1 MPRFTLR
8 TALSA
13 VLLASLTLAS
23 ISHQRLA
30 HAQKTDV
37 PDAIQ
42 ARFDRAIAPHIVAGE
57 PGGTIIVMRDGK
69 AIYRRAFGL
78 ADVAN
83 KVAIKPDD
91 VFRIGSITKQFTAVA
106 ILMLAEQGKLSL
118 SDDIT
123 KHLTDYPTPPKKIT
137 IAQLLTHTS
146 GIPSYTGLPTFSGPS
161 MEKDLSTKQIVDQFK
176 SLPLE
181 FDPGTQWRYN
191 NSGYFL
197 LGVIIENTSGM
208 TYAQYLAK
216 HIFVPLNMRDTAYE
230 GSERNGKKR
239 IDGYALRDGKTVI
252 DRTISMT
259 QPYAAGSLISTVD
272 DLAIWDAAITAG
284 KLLNAETWKQAF
296 TNSTLSNGNKTGYG
310 HGWQISQLRG
320 EPTITHG
327 GGIPGFKSYAIS
339 VPAKKTYVAVLSNTT
354 AGQGIPT
361 YIAEKVAAIAIDNP
375 FPEFVAVPL
384 TDKQLDKHIGVYTIN
399 ETITRTI
406 SREGNQLFSQRSDGR
421 QFALTPSSPNTFF
434 VQDSFISIKFEVDP
448 NGETTHLITTQ
459 SSGEDRNARISK
471 TLPVPPATFKLSAT
485 AFDVYVGKYA
495 LSPEFIITVTRE
507 GERFYAQATGQGK
520 NEIFAETE
528 NRFSLKVVNAK
539 LQFDKSAD
547 GKVAQLILFQGGRE
561 TPGKRLP

>member
-1 MPRFTLR
+1 MPMPTLK

-13 VLLASLTLAS
+13 VLFASLTLTS
-23 ISHQRLA
+23 IGHHRIA
-30 HAQKTDV
+30 HAQKADV

-57 PGGTIIVMRDGK
+57 PGGAIIVMRDGK

-123 KHLTDYPTPPKKIT
+123 KHLPDYPAPSKKIT
-137 IAQLLTHTS
+137 IDQLLTHTS
-146 GIPSYTGLPTFSGPS
+146 GIPSYTGLPTF
-161 MEKDLSTKQIVDQFK
+161 MATIEKDFSTKQMMDQFK

-181 FDPGTQWRYN
+181 FDPGTQWRHN

-197 LGVIIENTSGM
+197 LGVIIESASGM

-216 HIFVPLNMRDTAYE
+216 HIFEPLNMRDSAFE
-230 GSERNGKKR
+230 GNERSGKKR
-239 IDGYALRDGKTVI
+239 IEGYALRDGKTVV
-252 DRTISMT
+252 DRTVSMT

-272 DLAIWDAAITAG
+272 DLAIWDAAITAA
-284 KLLNAETWKQAF
+284 KLLKAETWTQAF
-296 TNSTLSNGNKTGYG
+296 TNSILSNGSKTGYG

-320 EPTITHG
+320 EPSITHG
-327 GGIPGFKSYAIS
+327 GGINGFKSYAIS

-375 FPEFVAVPL
+375 FPEFVAVSL
-384 TDKQLDKHIGVYTIN
+384 TDKQLDKHIGVYSIN
-399 ETITRTI
+399 ETTTRTI
-406 SREGNQLFSQRSDGR
+406 SRDGNQLFSQRSDGR

-434 VQDSFISIKFEVDP
+434 VKDSFTSMKFEADA
-448 NGETTHLITTQ
+448 NGETTHLVTTQ
-459 SSGEDRNARISK
+459 SNGEDRNARISK
-471 TLPVPPATFKLSAT
+471 TLPVLPAAFKLSAA

-507 GERFYAQATGQGK
+507 GEHFYAQATGQGK

-528 NRFSLKVVNAK
+528 SRFYLKVVNAK
-539 LQFDKSAD
+539 LQFDKDAD
-547 GKVAQLILFQGGRE
+547 GKITQLILLQGGRE
-561 TPGKRLP
+561 QQGKRLP

>member
-1 MPRFTLR
+1 MPIVTLK
-8 TALSA
+8 TVVSA
-13 VLLASLTLAS
+13 VFLASLTFTS
-23 ISHQRLA
+23 IGHHPIA
-30 HAQKTDV
+30 HAQKADV

-57 PGGTIIVMRDGK
+57 PGGAIIVMRDGK

-106 ILMLAEQGKLSL
+106 ILMLAEQGKLAL

-123 KHLTDYPTPPKKIT
+123 KHLPDYPAPAKKIT
-137 IAQLLTHTS
+137 IAHLLTHTS
-146 GIPSYTGLPTFSGPS
+146 GIPSYTGLPTFLATI
-161 MEKDLSTKQIVDQFK
+161 EKDLTPKQMMDQFK

-197 LGVIIENTSGM
+197 LGVIIENASGM

-216 HIFVPLNMRDTAYE
+216 RIFVPLNMRDTAYE
-230 GSERNGKKR
+230 GSERSGKKR
-239 IDGYALRDGKTVI
+239 IEGYAQRDGKTVV
-252 DRTISMT
+252 DRTVSMT

-272 DLAIWDAAITAG
+272 DLAIWDAAIAAG
-284 KLLNAETWKQAF
+284 KLLKAETWKQAF
-296 TNSTLSNGNKTGYG
+296 TNSNLSNGSKTGYG
-310 HGWQISQLRG
+310 HGWQIGQLRG

-327 GGIPGFKSYAIS
+327 GGINGFKSYAIS

-375 FPEFVAVPL
+375 FPEFIAVTL
-384 TDKQLDKHIGVYTIN
+384 TDEQLDKHIGVYRVD
-399 ETITRTI
+399 ETTTRTI
-406 SREGNQLFSQRSDGR
+406 SRVGNQLFSQRSDGR

-434 VQDSFISIKFEVDP
+434 VKDSFTSMKFETDA
-448 NGETTHLITTQ
+448 NGETTHLVITQ

-471 TLPVPPATFKLSAT
+471 TLPVLPAALKLSAA

-528 NRFSLKVVNAK
+528 NRFYLKVVNAK
-539 LQFDKSAD
+539 LQFDKDAD
-547 GKVAQLILFQGGRE
+547 GKITQLILLQGGRE
-561 TPGKRLP
+561 QPGKRLP